1 MFINFFFTLRE
12 AGVPLSLNSFLTL
25 QKALNCGIVE
35 NMSDFYITAR
45 SILIKNIEIERPV
58 SRPPSHRSLRAVFP
72 HRAPQYCSPRTSAK
86 FIPNILLSGGMAP

>member
-1 MFINFFFTLRE
+1 L
-12 AGVPLSLNSFLTL
+12 
-25 QKALNCGIVE
+25 GIP
-35 NMSDFYITAR
+35 DR
-45 SILIKNIEIERPV
+45 WHIEIERPV

>member
-45 SILIKNIEIERPV
+45 SILIKNERYFDLYDQV
-58 SRPPSHRSLRAVFP
+58 FSHCFNGTALP
-72 HRAPQYCSPRTSAK
+72 DDEGL
-86 FIPNILLSGGMAP
+86 ILDELA